1 MGFSFL
7 FLERRKK
14 MNKPN
19 FKHTF
24 NSIKR
29 SASKRSPEILT
40 GLGIAG
46 MLTTTVLAVKA
57 TPKAI
62 KLKEL
67 EENEKQDYL
76 TKTELVKATW
86 KCYIPAAVTCTVS
99 VACIVGASSIH
110 NKRGAAL
117 TAAYK
122 LSETAML
129 EYKNK
134 VIETIGEKKEKTIRD
149 EVAKDKVK
157 NNPPDKNCIIVTEK
171 GNTLCLEAVSGRYFY
186 SDIDKLKRIE
196 NELNKQMLHDIS
208 GYISLNDLYDE
219 LGLEHT
225 SIGHELGWN
234 AYHLLEFNLSPQ
246 LTEDDHPCVVIDY
259 TYPPKYDYYSF

>member
-1 MGFSFL
+1 
-7 FLERRKK
+7 

-29 SASKRSPEILT
+29 SASKRSPEILI

-76 TKTELVKATW
+76 TKTEVVKATW

-110 NKRGAAL
+110 NKRGA
-117 TAAYK
+117 
-122 LSETAML
+122 
-129 EYKNK
+129 
-134 VIETIGEKKEKTIRD
+134 
-149 EVAKDKVK
+149 
-157 NNPPDKNCIIVTEK
+157 
-171 GNTLCLEAVSGRYFY
+171 
-186 SDIDKLKRIE
+186 
-196 NELNKQMLHDIS
+196 
-208 GYISLNDLYDE
+208 
-219 LGLEHT
+219 
-225 SIGHELGWN
+225 
-234 AYHLLEFNLSPQ
+234 
-246 LTEDDHPCVVIDY
+246 
-259 TYPPKYDYYSF
+259 